1 MKKILMPFSLVLLA
15 AATGCS
21 FAARS
26 PEMYRDDT
34 AALLET
40 KNAEIRACYDQ
51 QLQANQ
57 TAAGTVR
64 VQFMVQKDTGMIVD
78 PQVDAAGTTA
88 PAEVST
94 CVVNAI
100 NGLTLTPP
108 DQNDGQATFTWE
120 FVAGGAPAEVPA
132 EPPPAG

>member
-1 MKKILMPFSLVLLA
+1 MKKILMPLSLVMIA
-15 AATGCS
+15 AATSACS

-40 KNAEIRACYDQ
+40 KSAEIKSCYDQ
-51 QLQANQ
+51 KLQANQ
-57 TAAGTVR
+57 SAAGTVR
-64 VQFMVQKDTGMIVD
+64 VQFMVQKDTGQIVD

-88 PAEVST
+88 PAEVSS
-94 CVVNAI
+94 CVVTAI

-120 FVAGGAPAEVPA
+120 FVVEAAPPAAPA
-132 EPPPAG
+132 G